1 MTNKQYENGEHLNI
15 HNATKEQLKLM
26 VKDRDETIK
35 RLQKEL
41 NEKQAALYPFL
52 LSSPSILNQ
61 SESKKFGIDAKSLF
75 GYFSLY
81 RLYAVLYNSSTKSRF
96 IIFPPFST

>member
-15 HNATKEQLKLM
+15 HNATKEQLKFI

-41 NEKQAALYPFL
+41 NEKQTALNEAIEML
-52 LSSPSILNQ
+52 KNCIWN
-61 SESKKFGIDAKSLF
+61 KSF
-75 GYFSLY
+75 
-81 RLYAVLYNSSTKSRF
+81 RLKMEE
-96 IIFPPFST
+96 I

>member
-41 NEKQAALYPFL
+41 NEKQAALDEAIEMLKNYTWNKSF
-52 LSSPSILNQ
+52 
-61 SESKKFGIDAKSLF
+61 FGRMEEI
-75 GYFSLY
+75 
-81 RLYAVLYNSSTKSRF
+81 
-96 IIFPPFST
+96 

>member
-41 NEKQAALYPFL
+41 NEKQTALNEAIEML
-52 LSSPSILNQ
+52 KNCIWN
-61 SESKKFGIDAKSLF
+61 KSF
-75 GYFSLY
+75 
-81 RLYAVLYNSSTKSRF
+81 RLKMEE
-96 IIFPPFST
+96 I

>member
-15 HNATKEQLKLM
+15 HNATKGQLKLM

-41 NEKQAALYPFL
+41 NEKQAALNEAIEML
-52 LSSPSILNQ
+52 KNCI
-61 SESKKFGIDAKSLF
+61 
-75 GYFSLY
+75 
-81 RLYAVLYNSSTKSRF
+81 
-96 IIFPPFST
+96 

>member
-15 HNATKEQLKLM
+15 PNATKEQLKLM

-41 NEKQAALYPFL
+41 NEKQAALNEAIEML
-52 LSSPSILNQ
+52 KNCI
-61 SESKKFGIDAKSLF
+61 
-75 GYFSLY
+75 
-81 RLYAVLYNSSTKSRF
+81 
-96 IIFPPFST
+96 

>member
-1 MTNKQYENGEHLNI
+1 MTNKQYENEEHLNI

-41 NEKQAALYPFL
+41 NEKQAALNEAIEML
-52 LSSPSILNQ
+52 KNCI
-61 SESKKFGIDAKSLF
+61 
-75 GYFSLY
+75 
-81 RLYAVLYNSSTKSRF
+81 
-96 IIFPPFST
+96 

>member
-1 MTNKQYENGEHLNI
+1 MWNKVDLLTENMGVEKYENGEHLNI

-41 NEKQAALYPFL
+41 NEKQAALNEAIEML
-52 LSSPSILNQ
+52 KNCI
-61 SESKKFGIDAKSLF
+61 
-75 GYFSLY
+75 
-81 RLYAVLYNSSTKSRF
+81 
-96 IIFPPFST
+96 

>member
-15 HNATKEQLKLM
+15 HNAIKEQLKLM

-41 NEKQAALYPFL
+41 NEKQAALNEAIEML
-52 LSSPSILNQ
+52 KNCI
-61 SESKKFGIDAKSLF
+61 
-75 GYFSLY
+75 
-81 RLYAVLYNSSTKSRF
+81 
-96 IIFPPFST
+96 

>member
-41 NEKQAALYPFL
+41 NEKQAALNEAIEML
-52 LSSPSILNQ
+52 KNCIWN
-61 SESKKFGIDAKSLF
+61 KSF
-75 GYFSLY
+75 
-81 RLYAVLYNSSTKSRF
+81 RLKMEE
-96 IIFPPFST
+96 I

>member
-26 VKDRDETIK
+26 VKNRDETIK

-41 NEKQAALYPFL
+41 NEKQVALDEAIEML
-52 LSSPSILNQ
+52 KNCI
-61 SESKKFGIDAKSLF
+61 
-75 GYFSLY
+75 
-81 RLYAVLYNSSTKSRF
+81 
-96 IIFPPFST
+96 

>member
-15 HNATKEQLKLM
+15 HNATKKQLKLM

-41 NEKQAALYPFL
+41 NEKQAALNEAIEML
-52 LSSPSILNQ
+52 KNCI
-61 SESKKFGIDAKSLF
+61 
-75 GYFSLY
+75 
-81 RLYAVLYNSSTKSRF
+81 
-96 IIFPPFST
+96 

>member
-15 HNATKEQLKLM
+15 HNATKEQLRLM

-41 NEKQAALYPFL
+41 NEKQAALNEAIEML
-52 LSSPSILNQ
+52 KNCIWN
-61 SESKKFGIDAKSLF
+61 KSF
-75 GYFSLY
+75 
-81 RLYAVLYNSSTKSRF
+81 RLKMEE
-96 IIFPPFST
+96 I

>member
-41 NEKQAALYPFL
+41 NEKQAALNEAIEML
-52 LSSPSILNQ
+52 
-61 SESKKFGIDAKSLF
+61 
-75 GYFSLY
+75 
-81 RLYAVLYNSSTKSRF
+81 
-96 IIFPPFST
+96 

>member
-1 MTNKQYENGEHLNI
+1 MTNKQNENAEHLNI

-41 NEKQAALYPFL
+41 NEKQAALNEAIEML
-52 LSSPSILNQ
+52 KNCI
-61 SESKKFGIDAKSLF
+61 
-75 GYFSLY
+75 
-81 RLYAVLYNSSTKSRF
+81 
-96 IIFPPFST
+96 

>member
-1 MTNKQYENGEHLNI
+1 MTHNKWEKGEHLNI

-41 NEKQAALYPFL
+41 NEKQAALNEAMEML
-52 LSSPSILNQ
+52 KNCI
-61 SESKKFGIDAKSLF
+61 
-75 GYFSLY
+75 
-81 RLYAVLYNSSTKSRF
+81 
-96 IIFPPFST
+96 